1 MIKNSKLIG
10 MIKQHWLTIQQTATY
25 LGMSRKSVDRAV
37 QLKMQNVANQE
48 LVIKKIGSRLRIKQS
63 SLDDIQQITTQVGH
77 STTSSIA

>member
-1 MIKNSKLIG
+1 

-37 QLKMQNVANQE
+37 QLKMQNVANQD